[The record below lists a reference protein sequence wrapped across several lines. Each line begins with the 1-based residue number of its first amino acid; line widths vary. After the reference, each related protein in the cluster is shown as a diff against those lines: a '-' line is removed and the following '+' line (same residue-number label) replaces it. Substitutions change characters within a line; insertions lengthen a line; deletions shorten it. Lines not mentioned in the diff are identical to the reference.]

1 MSVVP
6 PSFLFSLSIHVQYKA
21 GIPSSAKTKPLLGLE
36 SVHRLPNIANLD
48 GKQTFADISLAW
60 NDKGIGIVAEV
71 TGKKK
76 SLHCDLKK
84 IDASD
89 GLHVWFDTR
98 NVQNVHRATRYCHRF
113 SFLPTGKTGKEKA
126 TGQQLRIDRSRD
138 EVGLADSKTIQVR
151 SKIKKDSYTLEA
163 WLPAEILTG
172 FDPEQS
178 PQLSFFYHL
187 HDGELGDQFLTVDQE
202 FPFAHDPS
210 VWSTIELVGR

>member
-6 PSFLFSLSIHVQYKA
+6 SSFLFSLSIPIQYKA

-36 SVHRLPNIANLD
+36 SVHHLPNIANLD
-48 GKQTFADISLAW
+48 GKQNFASIALVW
-60 NDKGIGIVAEV
+60 NEKGVGIVADV
-71 TGKKK
+71 AGKKK
-76 SLHCDLKK
+76 TLNCDPKK
-84 IDASD
+84 TDASD

-113 SFLPTGKTGKEKA
+113 CFLPTGKTGKEKP
-126 TGQQLRIDRSRD
+126 TGQQRRIDRSRD
-138 EVGLADSKTIQVR
+138 ETDLADSKKIQVR
-151 SKIKKDSYTLEA
+151 SKVKKSGYSLEA

-178 PQLSFFYHL
+178 PQMSFFYHL

-210 VWSTIELVGR
+210 VWSTIELIGR